1 MKGLTATGSGANM
14 YEPMSPSRQQYIS
27 KSTYLMGLQCHKLL
41 WFRYNAKDQIPAPDE
56 SAQAIFDQGTQVGEL
71 ARQLFP
77 GGMIV
82 APGVTNPDEVIAQ
95 TQRAIQARQPLHEAA
110 FVFHGGYAR
119 TDILVPV
126 VGGAWDLIEVKS
138 TTKLK
143 EEGHLPDIAFQAFVL
158 AGAGIKVRKCFLAHI
173 NNEFVRRGAIDPH
186 KFFTLE
192 EVTRQVSALS
202 REVEE
207 QLDGLQRIIGARA
220 QPEIEIGPHCD
231 DPYTCPL
238 HERCWSFLPEA
249 SVFTLYRGGKKSFA
263 LLKQGIQHL
272 GKIPADFA
280 LTDNQAIQ
288 RSALLAGKPHIDRP
302 ALATFL
308 GQLEY
313 PVSFL
318 DFETFTTAIPLFDD
332 SRPFQQIPF
341 QFSLHIL
348 KSTNALPEHHQFLAE
363 GTADPRPEFMSQL
376 RAALP
381 ETGSVVTYNAS
392 FETGRLKESCE
403 LLPEFKPWFRKVTPR
418 IVDLLPPFRGFRYYH
433 PQQHGSASMK
443 AVLPAL
449 TGKGYENLTIKEGG
463 TASREF
469 LRVTYGQ
476 VTDAE
481 RRRVR
486 QHLAEYCGLDTMGMV
501 QIVNCLRGV

>member
-1 MKGLTATGSGANM
+1 MQ
-14 YEPMSPSRQQYIS
+14 PSRQPYIS
-27 KSTYLMGLQCHKLL
+27 KSTYLMGLQCQKLI

-56 SAQAIFDQGTQVGEL
+56 ATQAIFDQGTEVGEL

-77 GGMIV
+77 GGMVV
-82 APGVTNPDEVIAQ
+82 APGIINPDEVIAH
-95 TQRAIQARQPLHEAA
+95 TQKAIQARQPLYEAA

-126 VGGAWDLIEVKS
+126 TGGAWDLIEVKS

-143 EEGHLPDIAFQAFVL
+143 EEVHLPDIAFQAFVL
-158 AGAGIKVRKCFLAHI
+158 AGAGIKIRKCFLAHI
-173 NNEFVRRGAIDPH
+173 NNEFIRCGAIDPQ

-192 EVTRQVSALS
+192 EVTRQVSGLS

-207 QLDGLQRIIGARA
+207 QLDALQRIIGAKA
-220 QPEIEIGPHCD
+220 HPEIQIGPHCD
-231 DPYTCPL
+231 DPYTCLL

-249 SVFTLYRGGKKSFA
+249 SVFTLYRGGKKSFT

-272 GKIPADFA
+272 EKIPADFA

-288 RSALLAGKPHIDRP
+288 RSALLAGKPHVDRP
-302 ALATFL
+302 ALTAFL

-318 DFETFTTAIPLFDD
+318 DFETIGTAIPLFDE

-341 QFSLHIL
+341 QYSLHIL
-348 KSTNALPEHHQFLAE
+348 RRPVATSGIGAKSRFDHCQFLAE
-363 GTADPRPEFMSQL
+363 GTADPRPEFMRQL
-376 RAALP
+376 RTALP
-381 ETGSVVTYNAS
+381 ETGSVVAFNAS
-392 FETGRLKESCE
+392 FETGRLKECCE
-403 LLPEFKPWFRKVTPR
+403 LLSEFKPWFRKVTPR
-418 IVDLLPPFRGFRYYH
+418 IVDLLLPFRGFRYYH

-449 TGKGYENLTIKEGG
+449 TGQGYENLAIQEGG
-463 TASREF
+463 AASREF
-469 LRVTYGQ
+469 LRVTHGQ
-476 VTDAE
+476 VTAAE

-486 QHLAEYCGLDTMGMV
+486 QHLEEYCGLDTLGMV
-501 QIVNCLRGV
+501 GIVSSLEFISRNQNKS